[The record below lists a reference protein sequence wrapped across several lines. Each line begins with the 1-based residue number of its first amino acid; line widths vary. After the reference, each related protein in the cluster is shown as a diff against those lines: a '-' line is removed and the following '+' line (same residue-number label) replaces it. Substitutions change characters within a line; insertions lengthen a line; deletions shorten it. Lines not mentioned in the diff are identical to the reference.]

1 MGRQDL
7 LLGYDPEFFF
17 MASTGTMGGKAKAGG
32 LGCVSTFFASSLCFA
47 RCVTLCV
54 SMISLQM
61 ISRRCQM
68 LFFHATA
75 MERNVAENKHNN
87 DI

>member
-54 SMISLQM
+54 SM
-61 ISRRCQM
+61 
-68 LFFHATA
+68 LFK
-75 MERNVAENKHNN
+75 KHCVFP
-87 DI
+87 